1 MRFVAA
7 ITSAGSAR
15 DVTSVAIR
23 GKIGH
28 CSGVLKRTSPSTRR
42 KPMGTEERD
51 RRRGEEPDVEAHKH
65 RGGAGA
71 TEEPKTEPEDKAG
84 DDAPDVEAHKH
95 RGGAG

>member
-1 MRFVAA
+1 
-7 ITSAGSAR
+7 
-15 DVTSVAIR
+15 
-23 GKIGH
+23 
-28 CSGVLKRTSPSTRR
+28 
-42 KPMGTEERD
+42 MGTEERD